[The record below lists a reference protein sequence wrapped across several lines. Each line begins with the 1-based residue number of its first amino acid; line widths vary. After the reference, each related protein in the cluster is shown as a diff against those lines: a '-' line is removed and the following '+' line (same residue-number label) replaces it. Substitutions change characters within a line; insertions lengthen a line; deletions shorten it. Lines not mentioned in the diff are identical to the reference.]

1 MGARRRP
8 RGGAAANAVSAPPGE
23 YGRKPE
29 TQRNWR
35 GPAQPVE
42 RLVQFDANRKTL
54 PGLDMV
60 GNPCESEGCRPL
72 DGIPNPSI
80 SMLTKQV
87 AGSVMNP
94 CQLGN

>member
-1 MGARRRP
+1 MGAWRRP
-8 RGGAAANAVSAPPGE
+8 CGGAAANAVSAPPGE

-54 PGLDMV
+54 PGFDMV
-60 GNPCESEGCRPL
+60 GNLCESEGCCPL
-72 DGIPNPSI
+72 DRIPP
-80 SMLTKQV
+80 QV
-87 AGSVMNP
+87 VHGRR
-94 CQLGN
+94 QLVS